1 MLLFVIPLPRTTPR
15 RSPIPVPL
23 ACVLCLAAVAITAC
37 RGDLEVSDQNL
48 RRISVE
54 AVADAL
60 EQEPDRVLLIDVRS
74 ESRFA
79 DGHLPGAIHL
89 PLPEL
94 PPSEEQREGVRRI
107 VVYGKNWT
115 DTLAPAAAKKLIAAG
130 IKNVQVFRGGVGAWT
145 DAGRPL
151 ETP

>member
-1 MLLFVIPLPRTTPR
+1 M
-15 RSPIPVPL
+15 
-23 ACVLCLAAVAITAC
+23 
-37 RGDLEVSDQNL
+37 SDQNL

-54 AVADAL
+54 ALADAL
-60 EQEPDRVLLIDVRS
+60 EQEPDRILLIDVRS
-74 ESRFA
+74 DSRFA
-79 DGHLPGAIHL
+79 EGHLPGAIHL

-94 PPSEEQREGVRRI
+94 PPSEERRERTRRV
-107 VVYGKNWT
+107 VVYGKNWS

-151 ETP
+151 VNP